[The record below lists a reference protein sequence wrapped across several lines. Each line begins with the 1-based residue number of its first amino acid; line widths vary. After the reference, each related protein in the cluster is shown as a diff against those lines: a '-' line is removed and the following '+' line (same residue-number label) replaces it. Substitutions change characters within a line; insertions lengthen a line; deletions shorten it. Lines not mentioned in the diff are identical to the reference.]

1 MSHFQQWAKASAAAA
16 ERSIM
21 VKSEVRRTQEDQR
34 KARAIEFA
42 KQGVWTTW
50 GLPEQ
55 E

>member
-1 MSHFQQWAKASAAAA
+1 MSHFQQWAKASAAA

-21 VKSEVRRTQEDQR
+21 VQSEVRRTQEDQR

-42 KQGVWTTW
+42 KQGVWTKW